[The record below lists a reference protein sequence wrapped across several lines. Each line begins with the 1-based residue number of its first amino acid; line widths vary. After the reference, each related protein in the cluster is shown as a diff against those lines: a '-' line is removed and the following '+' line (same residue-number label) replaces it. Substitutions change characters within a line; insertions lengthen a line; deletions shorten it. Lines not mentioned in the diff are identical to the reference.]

1 MSVLQTIPL
10 SKLKADKTIN
20 VRKTG
25 GQKIEDLAASIR
37 GNGLLQNL
45 GVVPS
50 GTGYSVVYGGRRL
63 RALKLLAKEGALPET
78 LAAGIPCQ
86 VLADTE
92 AHEASLAENTIREAM
107 HPLDQFK
114 AFQELVDAGQDVAE
128 VAARFGVTELVVRQR
143 MRLARVSEKLLRAYG
158 DGEMT
163 LEQLQAFA
171 VVDDH
176 ERQEQFWKSCSGN
189 GYMSRPDLI
198 RRELTTSEVSRRDPR
213 VYLVGLPAYEA
224 AGGAVRRDLFSD
236 EVFILDVPLLDR
248 LADAVLEE
256 ISGLLKAE
264 GWAWVEVTQDR
275 GKIWRLD
282 HLTGADPGAVDAE
295 AVEALEEKEL
305 AGTLT
310 PAELLE
316 INRVGDPVFTAE
328 EKARSGVILCTC
340 ATGNGLEVHQAMLM
354 PVAELAN
361 DSARAA
367 AGPDAPGADSTP
379 HTRPEPPP
387 PPAKEPGDLSFKATQ
402 LLQAEANAILQPQI
416 ARAPYIALALL
427 VARLASR
434 SDVYSDRWAAGRPWV
449 HIAGD
454 AAGRMPGAVRQE
466 VEAGP
471 YGGMMDPLT
480 AAWRDRL
487 PKDAADLYGWALQ
500 QPQGVLL
507 ELLAYLVATDVEV
520 VDGQPGMGGGIGWLM
535 AETGLSVEETWKPTE
550 AWLAT
555 LPKPVILA
563 LVEEAAGEKAAQALA
578 GLKKAD
584 LPPRALPLFPAG
596 WVPAVIRPAVP
607 VAEEPNP
614 RAVAPRGKE
623 AAAGEAA

>member
-10 SKLKADKTIN
+10 SKLKADKAIN
-20 VRKTG
+20 VRKIG

-86 VLADTE
+86 VLTDTE

-128 VAARFGVTELVVRQR
+128 VAARFGVTELFVRQR
-143 MRLARVSEKLLRAYG
+143 MRLARVSPRLLDVYG
-158 DGEMT
+158 NGDMT

-176 ERQEQFWKSCSGN
+176 ERQEQVWKSCGGA
-189 GYMSRPDLI
+189 GYMSGPDQI
-198 RRELTTSEVSRRDPR
+198 RRELSRTEVSLRDHR
-213 VYLVGLPAYEA
+213 VSLVGLPAYEA
-224 AGGAVRRDLFSD
+224 AGGTVRRDLFSD
-236 EVFILDVPLLDR
+236 EAFILDVPLLDR
-248 LADAVLEE
+248 LATAVLDE
-256 ISGLLKAE
+256 ITALLKAE
-264 GWAWVEVTQDR
+264 GWAWVEVTQERVREWELDR
-275 GKIWRLD
+275 IGGVESGPLD
-282 HLTGADPGAVDAE
+282 TE

-310 PAELLE
+310 PTELLTLA
-316 INRVGDPVFTAE
+316 RVGDPEFTAE
-328 EKARSGVILCTC
+328 ERARSGVIVSNDPY
-340 ATGNGLEVHQAMLM
+340 GFEIHQGILRSDDA
-354 PVAELAN
+354 PAE
-361 DSARAA
+361 DPARAA
-367 AGPDAPGADSTP
+367 GDGQGEGGDPAQEPPAGPPA
-379 HTRPEPPP
+379 

-427 VARLASR
+427 VARLAGRSPVYRSR
-434 SDVYSDRWAAGRPWV
+434 WDAGRTWV

-471 YGGMMDPLT
+471 HGALMDPIT
-480 AAWRDRL
+480 AAWRERL
-487 PKDAADLYGWALQ
+487 PKESADLEAWALQ

-507 ELLAYLVATDVEV
+507 ELLAYLVALEVEV
-520 VDGQPGMGGGIGWLM
+520 VDGQPGMGSGIDWLM
-535 AETGLSVEETWKPTE
+535 AATGLSVEEAWKPTE

-555 LPKPVILA
+555 LSKPVILA
-563 LVEEAAGEKAAQALA
+563 LVEDAAGEKAAQALA

-584 LPPRALPLFPAG
+584 LPPRALPLLPAG